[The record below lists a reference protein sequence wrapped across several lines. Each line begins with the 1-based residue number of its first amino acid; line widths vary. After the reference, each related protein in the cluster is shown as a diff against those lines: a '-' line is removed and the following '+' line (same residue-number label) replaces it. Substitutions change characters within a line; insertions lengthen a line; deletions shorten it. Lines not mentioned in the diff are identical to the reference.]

1 MKEILK
7 IFLEK
12 YGTKLFPFFIGF
24 LSMFILLFFY
34 DLVKQ
39 EFIKKT
45 LQEDIVIEE
54 KPVYK
59 ISTKKSKIYLE
70 CIYEQLEC
78 YNKNV
83 GLKKE
88 IVLEACQEI
97 NYCDKK

>member
-12 YGTKLFPFFIGF
+12 YGTKLMPFLIGL
-24 LSMFILLFFY
+24 LSMFVLLFFY
-34 DLVKQ
+34 DLLRQ

-45 LQEDIVIEE
+45 LKEDVVIEE
-54 KPVYK
+54 KPVYT
-59 ISTKKSKIYLE
+59 ISTQKSKIYLE

-88 IVLEACQEI
+88 IVLEACKEI
-97 NYCDKK
+97 DYCDKK